1 MRGASAQ
8 PERIYVQHK
17 ITEHGRQIWELLSSR
32 AAVLY
37 ICGYA
42 LPAPRCQFCCACS
55 FQLMLMHIAMC
66 RNAKRMPDDVKDAIR
81 NLAQEYGNMPLQEAN
96 DWLNDMEKNKRF
108 QLETWS

>member
-1 MRGASAQ
+1 MWVCIARS
-8 PERIYVQHK
+8 
-17 ITEHGRQIWELLSSR
+17 
-32 AAVLY
+32 
-37 ICGYA
+37 A
-42 LPAPRCQFCCACS
+42 LPVLLCLLVSADANAHCPG
-55 FQLMLMHIAMC
+55 C